1 MSERSLNRVSCMKQG
16 ESGDSSAM
24 RWNAPTG
31 THGLWALVCL
41 ACAVYVASPLAGT
54 QASPVLDAYTG
65 LYELAPSFHLT
76 VTREGSVLYL
86 RPTGQR
92 RAPLTPR
99 GGHEFVII
107 GSNLRVIF
115 GVRRDT
121 GEVVDLLFEQG
132 GLGRRATKLAE
143 SARPDRPPTVQVP
156 SEVLIRYV
164 GTYEEQP
171 GFAITIT
178 YDGIRLKAQ
187 LTDMPVAVI
196 VPFSRTE
203 FFSKDTNAR
212 ITFRVDREGVVSALV
227 LHQGD
232 SDLELIRVDSR

>member
-1 MSERSLNRVSCMKQG
+1 MGAGLPGLRGVCCESTGGDPSL
-16 ESGDSSAM
+16 SGARRLYGSLRACTKLSSD
-24 RWNAPTG
+24 R
-31 THGLWALVCL
+31 
-41 ACAVYVASPLAGT
+41 
-54 QASPVLDAYTG
+54 D
-65 LYELAPSFHLT
+65 
-76 VTREGSVLYL
+76 
-86 RPTGQR
+86 
-92 RAPLTPR
+92 PR
-99 GGHEFVII
+99 GVRALPAADWPAAGATNPQ
-107 GSNLRVIF
+107 G

-178 YDGIRLKAQ
+178 YDGARLKAQ